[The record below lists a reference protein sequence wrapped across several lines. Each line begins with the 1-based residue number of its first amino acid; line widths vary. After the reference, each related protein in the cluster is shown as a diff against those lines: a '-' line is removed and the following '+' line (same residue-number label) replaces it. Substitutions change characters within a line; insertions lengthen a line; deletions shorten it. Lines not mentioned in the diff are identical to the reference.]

1 MSWSRREFGLG
12 ALAGLGAAGRARAA
26 IDSTIAGVRIGN
38 MTYSFRDMPL
48 DRAIEAQA
56 RLGIGFAEL
65 DHGHVEREL
74 KLGRDAAGRR
84 KLRAWRLS
92 PAAEAEY
99 KAIREK
105 FRRAGVPL
113 WGLIYTVRDDF
124 TEPEIERGFELAR
137 ALGVGVVTG
146 SSTVSV
152 IPRVAPFAEKRRMPY
167 GVHGHSNVTDPNEFA
182 TPESFAKALAVSPW
196 IRANLDVG
204 HFFAAGYDPVQWI
217 RQNHTRISNIDLCDR
232 KKNQG
237 PQVPWGEGD
246 TPLRDVLLLM
256 KREGYSFPATIQYEY
271 KGEADSLTEVKRCFD
286 YCKRVLAV

>member
-152 IPRVAPFAEKRRMPY
+152 IPRVAPFAEKHRMPY

-196 IRANLDVG
+196 IAPTSMSATSSPRAM
-204 HFFAAGYDPVQWI
+204 
-217 RQNHTRISNIDLCDR
+217 TRSSGSAKITQESATSTSATAKEPRASSAL
-232 KKNQG
+232 
-237 PQVPWGEGD
+237 GEGD
-246 TPLRDVLLLM
+246 TPLRDVC
-256 KREGYSFPATIQYEY
+256 S
-271 KGEADSLTEVKRCFD
+271 S
-286 YCKRVLAV
+286 